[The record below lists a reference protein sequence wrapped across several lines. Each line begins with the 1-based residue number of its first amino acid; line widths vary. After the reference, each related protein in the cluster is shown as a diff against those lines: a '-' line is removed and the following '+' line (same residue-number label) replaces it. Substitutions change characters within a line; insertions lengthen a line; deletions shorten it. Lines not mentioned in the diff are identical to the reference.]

1 VSDDPD
7 FLETWTP
14 YSIGA
19 WYGSGI
25 RFEYE
30 SPIDTYTKWL
40 CEQAVRPIHINSGG
54 CERP

>member
-1 VSDDPD
+1 MSDDPD